1 MGILVT
7 DEQAYYATG
16 GSHGNYRYISLTEI
30 LDSFRATY
38 VGHDKIC
45 EKAVDGDITFHAI
58 RALQELSYDTLKSTK
73 DWEIEVPATLVM
85 VMPADYVNYVKLS
98 WSGDGGIE
106 RIIYPISKTSNPR
119 DITETVQD
127 WGGFTITGGANIDLA
142 SDEESDTWDN
152 YKSSGGSTSTAH
164 LHGGTSHRHYDEHSH
179 GSSGDQVNTRYGLD
193 PQHAHTNGSFF
204 IDEDAGKF
212 HFSSNLSGKTLI
224 LRYISDGIATN
235 TANSAL
241 DLDNCLVPKLAEEA
255 IYKWILFGLL
265 LARKD
270 TNGGLLAE
278 IKKQK
283 YAETRK
289 AKLRLSNI
297 KIEEITQTLRG
308 GSKIIKH

>member
-45 EKAVDGDITFHAI
+45 EKAIDGDITFHAI
-58 RALQELSYDTLKSTK
+58 RALQELSYDTLRSTK
-73 DWEIEVPATLVM
+73 DWEIEVPSTLVM

-127 WGGFTITGGANIDLA
+127 WGGFTITGGANTDLA
-142 SDEESDTWDN
+142 SDESSSTWDA
-152 YKSSGGSTSTAH
+152 YKSATPNENNTSDARDTTYWPVQ
-164 LHGGTSHRHYDEHSH
+164 GERFGI
-179 GSSGDQVNTRYGLD
+179 D
-193 PQHAHTNGSFF
+193 PQHAHINGSFF
-204 IDEDAGKF
+204 VDEDAGKF
-212 HFSSNLSGKTLI
+212 HFSSNLSGKTLT
-224 LRYISDGIATN
+224 LRYISDGIVTN
-235 TANSAL
+235 AANSAL

-270 TNGGLLAE
+270 TNPNLLVE

-297 KIEEITQTLRG
+297 KLEELTQTLRG
-308 GSKIIKH
+308 SSKIIKH